1 MSIAARSSAVA
12 MSLVLGGMLS
22 GMPGAAS
29 GQTINIVGDLG
40 TGSITGTPSSGPNS
54 TFTQAFTQTA
64 GAGNIT
70 FDVIV
75 ANDITGTIFDLTITN
90 LVYNVTALN
99 SAGAGDVSVI
109 VDHTYLTSS
118 VGPYLGSHSLSGSW
132 TSGPMSDVQ
141 VDTIM
146 DFGGANILIPSLT
159 ATVSPFGLG
168 PATNTAPGNSA
179 GIFNIRAILRLH
191 SDGLGS
197 ISLPTSYDITVQ
209 PVPEPATLSILAA
222 AFAVGLRRRRA

>member
-1 MSIAARSSAVA
+1 MLNSARAGVVA
-12 MSLVLGGMLS
+12 MALVVGGVLS
-22 GMPGAAS
+22 AAS

-40 TGSITGTPSSGPNS
+40 PGLIAGTPSSAPGT

-64 GAGNIT
+64 PAGNVA

-75 ANDITGTIFDLTITN
+75 ANDPTGTIFDLTITN

-99 SAGAGDVSVI
+99 SAGAGDVTVI
-109 VDHTYLTSS
+109 VDHTYLTTSP
-118 VGPYLGSHSLSGSW
+118 GPYLGSHSLSGSW
-132 TSGPMSDVQ
+132 TSGPMSAVQ

-146 DFGGANILIPSLT
+146 DFGGANIMIPSLT
-159 ATVSPFGLG
+159 ATVSPFALG
-168 PATNTAPGNSA
+168 PSTNTAPGITT

-197 ISLPTSYDITVQ
+197 ISLPTSYDISVQ
-209 PVPEPATLSILAA
+209 AIPEPATLSILAGA
-222 AFAVGLRRRRA
+222 ALIGLRRRRA